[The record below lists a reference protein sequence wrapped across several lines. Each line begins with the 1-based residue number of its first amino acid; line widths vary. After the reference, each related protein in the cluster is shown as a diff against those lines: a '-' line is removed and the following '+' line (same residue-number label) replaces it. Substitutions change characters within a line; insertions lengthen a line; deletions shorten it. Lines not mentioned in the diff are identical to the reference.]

1 MCIPPISTMAAFSRP
16 NPMST
21 LTAEDERYLNQQLS
35 PQPRPMDMY
44 PGTKANDPLP
54 VNWTYDSAIDLFSVN
69 PADMDPVSFD
79 FSEMTNAD
87 TKDLFMD
94 PFGTPTINGFTMPT
108 DDAVSPSSQE
118 LDSDDQSW
126 STGARQSIDMTM
138 PESSINPNKPI
149 TRNSSQNSSARW
161 SSSPEIKAEEYTAPR
176 SQKQSTTSTS
186 SNGRKARSLSQDSNH
201 STNQD
206 PQTRNAA
213 KRAAHNIIEK
223 RYRTNMNAKFLS
235 LEKAIS
241 PAGVHKQT
249 SRAGAGSLKKS
260 EILTNALTYIDNVQQ
275 ENQALHKELALLK
288 QNLLP
293 GGIWRH
299 SKQSRV

>member
-1 MCIPPISTMAAFSRP
+1 MAAFSRP

-35 PQPRPMDMY
+35 PDARPMEMF
-44 PGTKANDPLP
+44 PGTKTNDPLP
-54 VNWTYDSAIDLFSVN
+54 VNWAYDSAIDLFSVN

-94 PFGTPTINGFTMPT
+94 PFGTPTAINGFSMPT
-108 DDAVSPSSQE
+108 TDEAISPSSE

-126 STGARQSIDMTM
+126 STGARQSIDLAL
-138 PESSINPNKPI
+138 PEPSLNPNKPT
-149 TRNSSQNSSARW
+149 TRNSSQSSSARW
-161 SSSPEIKAEEYTAPR
+161 SSSPDIKAEDYTAPR
-176 SQKQSTTSTS
+176 PQKQSTTTTS
-186 SNGRKARSLSQDSNH
+186 SGRKTRSLSQDSNH

>member
-108 DDAVSPSSQE
+108 DDAVSPSSVCHTPVPRFPNILCFVSLSVTFDE
-118 LDSDDQSW
+118 ISLLTSSCRNLIVMINP
-126 STGARQSIDMTM
+126 GPPEPVNQSI
-138 PESSINPNKPI
+138 
-149 TRNSSQNSSARW
+149 
-161 SSSPEIKAEEYTAPR
+161 
-176 SQKQSTTSTS
+176 
-186 SNGRKARSLSQDSNH
+186 
-201 STNQD
+201 
-206 PQTRNAA
+206 
-213 KRAAHNIIEK
+213 
-223 RYRTNMNAKFLS
+223 
-235 LEKAIS
+235 
-241 PAGVHKQT
+241 
-249 SRAGAGSLKKS
+249 
-260 EILTNALTYIDNVQQ
+260 
-275 ENQALHKELALLK
+275 
-288 QNLLP
+288 
-293 GGIWRH
+293 
-299 SKQSRV
+299 

>member
-35 PQPRPMDMY
+35 PQTRPMEMF
-44 PGTKANDPLP
+44 PGTKGTDPLP

-94 PFGTPTINGFTMPT
+94 PFGTPTAINGFTMPAG
-108 DDAVSPSSQE
+108 DDAISPSSE
-118 LDSDDQSW
+118 IDSDDQSW
-126 STGARQSIDMTM
+126 STGARQSIDLAL
-138 PESSINPNKPI
+138 PEPSVNPSKRI
-149 TRNSSQNSSARW
+149 TRNASHSSSARW
-161 SSSPEIKAEEYTAPR
+161 SSSPDIKTEEYTAPR
-176 SQKQSTTSTS
+176 TQKQSTATTS
-186 SNGRKARSLSQDSNH
+186 SGRKTRSLSQDSNH

>member
-1 MCIPPISTMAAFSRP
+1 
-16 NPMST
+16 MST

-35 PQPRPMDMY
+35 PEARPMEMF
-44 PGTKANDPLP
+44 PGTKTNDPLP
-54 VNWTYDSAIDLFSVN
+54 VNWAYDSAIDLFSVN

-94 PFGTPTINGFTMPT
+94 PFGTPTAINGFSMPT
-108 DDAVSPSSQE
+108 TDEAISPSSE

-126 STGARQSIDMTM
+126 STGARQSIDLAL
-138 PESSINPNKPI
+138 PEPSLNPSKPV
-149 TRNSSQNSSARW
+149 TRNSSQSSSTRW
-161 SSSPEIKAEEYTAPR
+161 SSSPDIKAEEYTAPR
-176 SQKQSTTSTS
+176 PQKQSTTTTS
-186 SNGRKARSLSQDSNH
+186 SGRKTRSLSQDSNH